1 MHIFGSFSGGEMGS
15 LFIYTKKFSS
25 LYEVDGK
32 KDGDIKRK
40 FGRGV
45 MLISGARR
53 RSPFSLLVRAG
64 RVREV
69 VTPLRVEQDS
79 CV

>member
-1 MHIFGSFSGGEMGS
+1 MCIFLVRSAAGKWKIS

-45 MLISGARR
+45 MLISGARDLPSR
-53 RSPFSLLVRAG
+53 FSFEPG
-64 RVREV
+64 E
-69 VTPLRVEQDS
+69 
-79 CV
+79 